1 MSVPTIAPYFPFR
14 RIKIVKQT
22 ILTDISETR
31 ILAQPD
37 RRFQPIC
44 HCCKKKVTATHSW
57 TQRTIRDLNL
67 AATRVWITCH
77 YRKLFCTHCGHISI
91 EDLDLFHPYLRV
103 THRLALY
110 IHQLCQFMTVSDVA
124 KHVKLDWKTIKNID
138 KYHLE
143 TQYGQPDYNHLKILA
158 VDEIAIRKGHNYLT
172 VVLDYLSGRI
182 VFIGKERKAKT
193 LKRFFNQMTAKQ
205 RKTIEAFAM
214 DMWDP
219 FINAV
224 KKKYLKRKL
233 YSICSM
239 LCPSSARLSI
249 KFETVNTVRPLRKT
263 NLFLKEQNTCC

>member
-14 RIKIVKQT
+14 RIKIVKQS
-22 ILTDISETR
+22 LLPDISEAR
-31 ILAQPD
+31 ISAEPD
-37 RRFQPIC
+37 KRFHPIC
-44 HCCKKKVTATHSW
+44 HCCGKKVTATHSW

-67 AATRVWITCH
+67 AATRVWITCR
-77 YRKLFCTHCGHISI
+77 YRKLFCTHCRHISI

-110 IHQLCQFMTVSDVA
+110 IHQLCRFMTVSEVA
-124 KHVKLDWKTIKNID
+124 NHVKLDWKTVKNID
-138 KYHLE
+138 KNHLE
-143 TQYGQPDYNHLKILA
+143 AKYGLPDYNNLKILA

-182 VFIGKERKAKT
+182 VFIGKKRKAKT

-205 RKTIEAFAM
+205 RKSIEAIAM

-233 YSICSM
+233 SSICFM
-239 LCPSSARLSI
+239 LWLSSARLSI
-249 KFETVNTVRPLRKT
+249 KFETVNIVRPLRKI
-263 NLFLKEQNTCC
+263 NLFLKEPNTCC